1 MVRMY
6 ATIFCNAAEEACH
19 EVFQVDTVL
28 SFLGALGSLGAIAHI
43 LVQDNMDK
51 PEGGPLKNKINH
63 HQIETD
69 YHKFNNKMGL
79 LKERFMLGAPTGAH
93 KVHFFLAH

>member
-1 MVRMY
+1 M
-6 ATIFCNAAEEACH
+6 
-19 EVFQVDTVL
+19 DTVL

-93 KVHFFLAH
+93 KMMSQILGNGSILAESYVSKLIQDALPRD